1 MYKGPKTAVVPAHV
15 FPLKGPGLHTAKYTI
30 AVICSTST
38 RR

>member
-1 MYKGPKTAVVPAHV
+1 MYKGPKTAFASAHV
-15 FPLKGPGLHTAKYTI
+15 FPLKGPGLHNAKYTI